1 MFCSVVLIRK
11 YFVLHRGK
19 KVFLAVAG
27 GRTVHILLELSVKT
41 GQAAVAR
48 LLRNDIDRLPV
59 QIDQMAGLPATV
71 VLDVL

>member
-1 MFCSVVLIRK
+1 
-11 YFVLHRGK
+11 
-19 KVFLAVAG
+19 
-27 GRTVHILLELSVKT
+27 VHILLELSVKT

-59 QIDQMAGLPATV
+59 QIDQMAGLPDTV